1 MSQLPIQQIFSDY
14 QKLSQDMAQALDPQE
29 MIKLS
34 KQLKPLEEKYQLAK
48 KLEYLENYLV
58 ENQEMLEEI
67 NGDEE
72 LLEMTKADIT
82 KHQQELSQTEE
93 ELLSLLA
100 PSDPKDDEDIMLE
113 IRAGAGG
120 DESSIFT
127 GDLLRMYNYLAD
139 QLNLGFKVISASPNP
154 VGGFKEVIVEIR
166 GQQAYSWFKTEG
178 GVHRVQRVPATEKQG
193 RIHTSTSSVAI
204 MPLIDENSD
213 FKLDMSEVEVVTS
226 TSQGAGGQ
234 SVNTT
239 YSAIK
244 VKHLPTGIEAQSQD
258 ERNQIQNKIKALQ
271 VLTSRV
277 FDFYEQQRLAEEM
290 KERKDQVGTADRSEK
305 IRTYNY
311 PQDRVTDHRYNL
323 SWNQLPGIMN
333 GGILQVIK
341 DIKRVQAEKVL
352 EDLNS

>member
-1 MSQLPIQQIFSDY
+1 MSRLPLSEIISEY
-14 QKLSQDMAQALDPQE
+14 QDLTTNMANQSEPKEL
-29 MIKLS
+29 IKLS
-34 KQLKPLEEKYQLAK
+34 KKLKPLEAKNELANRIQ
-48 KLEYLENYLV
+48 YLENYLE
-58 ENQEMLEEI
+58 ENKEMLKEI
-67 NGDEE
+67 SDDEE
-72 LLEMTKADIT
+72 LLELTKEDIT
-82 KHQQELSQTEE
+82 RHEE
-93 ELLSLLA
+93 ELQKAEEDLLSLLA
-100 PSDPKDDEDIMLE
+100 PADPRDSEDIMLE

-139 QLNLGFKVISASPNP
+139 QLGFKVSVISSNPNP
-154 VGGFKEVIVEIR
+154 VGGFKEVIAEVR
-166 GQQAYSWFKTEG
+166 GDNVFEWFKSEG

-193 RIHTSTSSVAI
+193 RIHTSTCSVAI
-204 MPLIDENSD
+204 MPLIDENND
-213 FKLDMSEVEVVTS
+213 FKLDMSEVEVVAS

-258 ERNQIQNKIKALQ
+258 ERNQIQNRIKALQ

-277 FDFYEQQRLAEEM
+277 FDYYEEQRLAEEM

-323 SWNQLPGIMN
+323 SWNQLPAIMD
-333 GGILQVIK
+333 GGILGVIK
-341 DIKRVQAEKVL
+341 DIKRVQAERVL
-352 EDLNS
+352 DDLNK